1 MLFWNFFYFPLCPNP
16 GFPLHCLSA
25 SGLCHEF
32 FLNHFRQI
40 EFFAFPESKHSFAP
54 FQHFLHLSVFC
65 LVFVFFFLESNLSC
79 SFVGR
84 DCLIWFYFISHRTCM
99 WAGRGSVHS
108 TVLDVL
114 KSYNE
119 IFTGHSV
126 DILKNLICSFSVYPV
141 P

>member
-1 MLFWNFFYFPLCPNP
+1 
-16 GFPLHCLSA
+16 
-25 SGLCHEF
+25 
-32 FLNHFRQI
+32 
-40 EFFAFPESKHSFAP
+40 
-54 FQHFLHLSVFC
+54 
-65 LVFVFFFLESNLSC
+65 
-79 SFVGR
+79 
-84 DCLIWFYFISHRTCM
+84 M